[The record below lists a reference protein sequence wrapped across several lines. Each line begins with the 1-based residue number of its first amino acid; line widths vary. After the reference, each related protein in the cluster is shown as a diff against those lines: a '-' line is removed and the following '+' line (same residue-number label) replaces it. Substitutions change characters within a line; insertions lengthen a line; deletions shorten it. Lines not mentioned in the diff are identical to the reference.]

1 MKAMS
6 MFRGWS
12 VVFRKELL
20 DGLRDRRSIL
30 SVLSLPLLGPLM
42 IYVTFTA
49 VANTATPSEV
59 VEVPVVGAAY
69 AEHLVDFMKQH
80 GLSIVEPPEDPEK
93 AVRDRDVPFVVIIPE
108 NFEEEFAQ
116 LHPPEVRFVVDESNR
131 DAMAETR
138 KLQAVLQ
145 GYSSQIGMLRLIA
158 RGVSPEISNAVTIER
173 VDVSSDQEK
182 AALMLNM
189 VPMFIILAAFICGM
203 QIAVDATAGERERG
217 SLEPL
222 LITPV
227 RRRSIVLGK
236 WLAAVLFSGIG
247 VLLTLVNSVVVLS
260 FVPLHELG
268 IRFSLSATQVIGMG
282 AAILPLAFLATGL
295 QLVVATFSRSFK
307 EAQTSLSLLMF
318 LPMVPSMWSILVPF
332 ENQRW
337 MDFVPML
344 AQQTILSNVLSG
356 KSLPFSSF
364 LIAGF
369 MSLLVGIGCVLVTAR
384 LFRRER
390 IIYG

>member
-1 MKAMS
+1 MKSMS
-6 MFRGWS
+6 PFRGWS

-20 DGLRDRRSIL
+20 DGIRDRRSIL
-30 SVLSLPLLGPLM
+30 SVLSLPLFGPLM

-59 VEVPVVGAAY
+59 VEVPVVGAAH
-69 AEHLVDFMKQH
+69 AEHMVDFMKQH
-80 GLSIVEPPEDPEK
+80 GLSVVDPPEDPEQ
-93 AVRDRDVPFVVIIPE
+93 AVRDRDVPFVVIVPE
-108 NFEEEFAQ
+108 DFEEELADF
-116 LHPPEVRFVVDESNR
+116 HPPEVRLVVDESNR

-138 KLQAVLQ
+138 KLEAVLQ

-158 RGVSPEISNAVTIER
+158 RGVAPEISNAVVIER

-189 VPMFIILAAFICGM
+189 VPLFIILAAFICGM

-247 VLLTLVNSVVVLS
+247 VLLTLINSVVVLS

-356 KSLPFSSF
+356 KPLPFSSF

-369 MSLLVGIGCVLVTAR
+369 MSLLVGIACVLVTAR